1 MAATDQRRT
10 VLELVNE
17 VLKKQ
22 FLNTVTALTD
32 TKQSGVLLQLLNEVV
47 ADANDHGDW
56 QEMFAE
62 VVVSASPAQFNYG
75 LGLDSPVQN
84 ILEISVSG
92 QPAPLLYQ
100 DIREMRRLIRVGTTG
115 TPRHFTLIG
124 TDSQENPKFEVS
136 PIPSTAAASAAFTV
150 LYYKKP
156 AMFTTSDAA
165 VTPDFPA
172 NMLIQGLYAMAILHE
187 NGGER
192 TREFDAEF
200 TKYEKIRGQALNR
213 YTVDTGNEI
222 YFVPDS
228 QPGVR

>member
-1 MAATDQRRT
+1 
-10 VLELVNE
+10 V
-17 VLKKQ
+17 
-22 FLNTVTALTD
+22 
-32 TKQSGVLLQLLNEVV
+32 
-47 ADANDHGDW
+47 
-56 QEMFAE
+56 
-62 VVVSASPAQFNYG
+62 
-75 LGLDSPVQN
+75 
-84 ILEISVSG
+84 LEISVSG

-100 DIREMRRLIRVGTTG
+100 DIREMRRLIRVGTQG

-124 TDSQENPKFEVS
+124 TDTQENPKFEVS
-136 PIPSTAAASAAFTV
+136 PIPSSAGGSAENFTV

-156 AMFTTSDAA
+156 AMFTTADAA

-192 TREFDAEF
+192 TREFDSEF
-200 TKYEKIRGQALNR
+200 ARYEEIRNQALNR

-222 YFVPDS
+222 YFVPDY